1 MTMFKQISLVITAI
15 FMLFLLGGP
24 VSGADSIRVGVLKF
38 GTVSWELDVIKRNQL
53 DTAEGIDIEV
63 IPYASTQAT
72 LVALQ
77 GKEVDMVVSDW
88 IWVSRQRSAGKFF
101 TFIPYSAALGAV
113 MVPDDSAIINLK
125 DLHGKNLGVAGGAL
139 DKSWLMLKLYTEQR
153 YGLDLEHEATPKF
166 AAPPLLNGQIQNNQL
181 DAVLNYWHYCTR
193 LEAQGY
199 RRIISMQDVVSSL
212 LGYSIQLPMLGYVFD
227 ENWANENESKVLA
240 FAAATIK
247 ARDIMETDDNEW
259 NELRDKMRVEDNA
272 TFAALRKR
280 YREGIPHQWSKQ
292 ERAAASIIM
301 SVLAEEGG
309 SKLIGDSKQLSPGT
323 FWNKLEY

>member
-1 MTMFKQISLVITAI
+1 MTKFKQIALVLPTI
-15 FMLFLLGGP
+15 FILLIMGGP
-24 VSGADSIRVGVLKF
+24 VSAADSIRVGVLKY
-38 GTVSWELDVIKRNQL
+38 GTVSWELDVIKRNKL

-63 IPYASTQAT
+63 IPFASTQAT

-88 IWVSRQRSAGKFF
+88 IWVSRQRSNGKPF

-113 MVPDDSAIINLK
+113 MVPDDSAIKNLK
-125 DLHGKNLGVAGGAL
+125 DLHAKNLGVAGGAL

-153 YGLDLEHEATPKF
+153 YGLDLENEATPKY

-193 LEAQGY
+193 LETRGY
-199 RRIISMQDVVSSL
+199 RRLISMQDVVSRL
-212 LGYSIQLPMLGYVFD
+212 LGFSVQLPMLGYVFD
-227 ENWANENESKVLA
+227 ENWANEDESKVLA

-247 ARDIMETDDNEW
+247 ARELMETEDKEW
-259 NELRDKMRVEDNA
+259 NQLRDIMRVEDDD

-280 YREGIPHQWSKQ
+280 YREGIPRQWSKQ
-292 ERAAASIIM
+292 ERAAAAIIM
-301 SVLAEEGG
+301 SILAEEGG
-309 SKLIGDSKQLSPGT
+309 TKLIGASKQISPGT